1 MERGLKFQ
9 EFIGYGRR
17 KDISNLKVYNS
28 KNEEEEKNLRNH
40 QKDDLM
46 RLTMSNKEKEWEDNW
61 VNELGFG
68 RTKILWPLA
77 ERNGDLKMILWR
89 RNH

>member
-40 QKDDLM
+40 QKDYLM
-46 RLTMSNKEKEWEDNW
+46 RLTMSNKLRKKNEKTIESMN
-61 VNELGFG
+61 
-68 RTKILWPLA
+68 
-77 ERNGDLKMILWR
+77 
-89 RNH
+89 

>member
-40 QKDDLM
+40 QKDDLI
-46 RLTMSNKEKEWEDNW
+46 RLTMSNKLRKKNEKTIESMN
-61 VNELGFG
+61 
-68 RTKILWPLA
+68 
-77 ERNGDLKMILWR
+77 
-89 RNH
+89 